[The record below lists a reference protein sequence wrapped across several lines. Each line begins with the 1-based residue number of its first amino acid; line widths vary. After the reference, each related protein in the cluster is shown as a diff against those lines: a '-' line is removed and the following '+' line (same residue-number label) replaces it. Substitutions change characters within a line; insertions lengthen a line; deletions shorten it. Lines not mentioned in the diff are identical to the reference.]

1 LKSLEP
7 NDMAALGIA
16 NSWLPSHECLLYPL
30 TKKGRRSTMTIA
42 LALSGKNSI
51 VLATD
56 SRMIAFGI
64 DSEGNTSLSYKE
76 NVPKLL
82 SLKTIQG

>member
-1 LKSLEP
+1 
-7 NDMAALGIA
+7 
-16 NSWLPSHECLLYPL
+16 
-30 TKKGRRSTMTIA
+30 MTIA